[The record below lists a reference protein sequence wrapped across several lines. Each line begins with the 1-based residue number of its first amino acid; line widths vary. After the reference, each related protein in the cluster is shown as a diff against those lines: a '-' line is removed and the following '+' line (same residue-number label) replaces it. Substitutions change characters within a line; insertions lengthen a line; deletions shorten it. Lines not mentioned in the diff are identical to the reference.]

1 MAIGR
6 SREGFSRLE
15 WTVYLDISQ
24 GFYVAD
30 LTLHS
35 VMYCAFMVNRE
46 MLTVVPMSCT

>member
-15 WTVYLDISQ
+15 WTGNLDIPQ

-35 VMYCAFMVNRE
+35 VIYWAFMVNKE